1 MKKFFMMAMLA
12 ASMVMASCTGGVEAK
27 AEEYVQQMVEAATN
41 MDLVKIQQ
49 INNEVAEYT
58 KTLNDEDKKLF
69 VEAMQKY
76 TEEHKAEIEKAVQ
89 GSLMNGING
98 IVGKA
103 VGSGKVGA
111 ESIQKGLEGMTEG
124 LQEMTE
130 GLEDMVNSLN
140 VQE

>member
-1 MKKFFMMAMLA
+1 MKKFFMIAMLA

-69 VEAMQKY
+69 QDAMQKY
-76 TEEHKAEIEKAVQ
+76 TEEHKAEIEQALSGALQ
-89 GSLMNGING
+89 NTLQNG
-98 IVGKA
+98 
-103 VGSGKVGA
+103 
-111 ESIQKGLEGMTEG
+111 
-124 LQEMTE
+124 
-130 GLEDMVNSLN
+130 VNSLKD
-140 VQE
+140 VFKK